1 MKTLNEII
9 SILKEYKKTMSSQ
22 YGIKRLGVFGSV
34 ARGEQTESSDLDICV
49 EIETPNFYILC
60 DIQEDLEKLTGYKI
74 DLLRLRQNLNELLM
88 NNIRRDICL
97 TKKYCKSFIEFNLQL
112 KRSYA
117 EINRSFP

>member
-34 ARGEQTESSDLDICV
+34 ARLQTESSDLDICV

-88 NNIRRDICL
+88 NNLRRDGI
-97 TKKYCKSFIEFNLQL
+97 F
-112 KRSYA
+112 A
-117 EINRSFP
+117 

>member
-34 ARGEQTESSDLDICV
+34 ARGEQTES
-49 EIETPNFYILC
+49 IETPNFYILC

-88 NNIRRDICL
+88 NNIRRDGI
-97 TKKYCKSFIEFNLQL
+97 F
-112 KRSYA
+112 A
-117 EINRSFP
+117 

>member
-49 EIETPNFYILC
+49 EIETPNFYI
-60 DIQEDLEKLTGYKI
+60 QEDLEKLTGYKI

-88 NNIRRDICL
+88 NNIRRDGI
-97 TKKYCKSFIEFNLQL
+97 F
-112 KRSYA
+112 A
-117 EINRSFP
+117 

>member
-60 DIQEDLEKLTGYKI
+60 DIQEKLTGYKI

-88 NNIRRDICL
+88 NNIRRDGI
-97 TKKYCKSFIEFNLQL
+97 F
-112 KRSYA
+112 A
-117 EINRSFP
+117 

>member
-22 YGIKRLGVFGSV
+22 FGSV

-88 NNIRRDICL
+88 NNIRRDGI
-97 TKKYCKSFIEFNLQL
+97 F
-112 KRSYA
+112 A
-117 EINRSFP
+117 